1 MAQSERIIKKDSTL
15 QRTISWFTSLFNRAK
30 TWRIFNYGT
39 REVLPDINA
48 EKAITEGYNANDA
61 VYSIIKTDAEK
72 FAAIPRY
79 VADAKKLEE
88 KRRKVPLQYKSLMKA
103 EAMGEGKTKD
113 ALNRLLNR
121 PNPYQGQAAFFKTVR
136 SYYKTCGESFI
147 WLNRGETDGLTDDQI
162 ALLPVLEMYPLPSY
176 RMDIVPDP
184 ENLWGITGYLL
195 DAGGIKIP
203 FKKSEVIHWKDTN
216 LLFDTT
222 TKDHL
227 RGMSPLKPGAATLQQ
242 NNDATHSAIR
252 MYQNDG
258 AKAAIYNK
266 TLDKMTPTQETQMR
280 NVIDRKLNNNDVKGA
295 VAALQGE
302 WGVIDLSKS
311 SIDLDLLKGKEMSM
325 MMLCFLFGVPY
336 TLFDPNTA
344 WANSEWQQ
352 KNWVSN
358 RIMPA
363 STELDD
369 ELNRVLLRAFALEG
383 KFIIQCDYSQLPEMQ
398 ADLKS
403 LTEWLKEAWWI
414 KPNERRDL
422 MGWEKDDA
430 EPLMDEY
437 WIPNNLTP
445 MSQLQGDGFDQM
457 LNDLGVAGANDY
469 AKPVTVPAKTNGQ
482 LNGAKTN

>member
-1 MAQSERIIKKDSTL
+1 MAQSESIIKKESRLQATL
-15 QRTISWFTSLFNRAK
+15 TWFTSLFNRARSWK
-30 TWRIFNYGT
+30 IWNVGT
-39 REVLPDINA
+39 REVLPDIDA
-48 EKAITEGYNANDA
+48 EKAITDGYNTNAA
-61 VYSIIKTDAEK
+61 VYSIIKADAEK
-72 FAAIPRY
+72 FASIPRY

-88 KRRKVPLQYKSLMKA
+88 KRRKVPLQFKALMKA
-103 EAMGEGKTKD
+103 ETIATDSVKQTLDK
-113 ALNRLLNR
+113 LLNR
-121 PNPYQGQAAFFKTVR
+121 PNPYQGQAAFLKTVR
-136 SYYKTCGESFI
+136 SYFKTCGESFM
-147 WLNRGETDGLTDDQI
+147 WLNRGDIDGMTDAQI
-162 ALLPVLEMYPLPSY
+162 ALTPVLEMYPLPSY
-176 RMDIVPDP
+176 RMKVVPD
-184 ENLWGITGYLL
+184 ENNLWGVSGYLL
-195 DAGGIKIP
+195 SAGGIDIP
-203 FKKSEVIHWKDTN
+203 FRKGEIIHWKDTN
-216 LLFDTT
+216 LIFDTT
-222 TKDHL
+222 TKEHL
-227 RGMSPLKPGAATLQQ
+227 RGMTPLKPGAPDLQQ

-258 AKAAIYNK
+258 AKAAIFNK
-266 TLDKMTPTQETQMR
+266 SLDKATPTQETQIR

-311 SIDLDLLKGKEMSM
+311 SIDMDLLKGKQATM
-325 MMLCFLFGVPY
+325 MQLCFLFGVPY

-358 RIMPA
+358 RIIPA

-398 ADLKS
+398 ADMKA

-422 MGWEKDDA
+422 QGWEKDND

-437 WIPNNLTP
+437 WVPNNLTP
-445 MSQLQGDGFDQM
+445 MSQVGGDGFDSM
-457 LNDLGVAGANDY
+457 LNELGVTGANDY
-469 AKPVTVPAKTNGQ
+469 AKPKAPAKTNGQ
-482 LNGAKTN
+482 LNGQKQ

>member
-1 MAQSERIIKKDSTL
+1 MAQSERIIKKDTTL
-15 QRTISWFTSLFNRAK
+15 QRTISWFTSLFNRARG
-30 TWRIFNYGT
+30 WRIWNIGT
-39 REVLPDINA
+39 REVMADINA
-48 EKAITEGYNANDA
+48 EKAVTEGYNANSA
-61 VYSIIKTDAEK
+61 FYSIIKADAEK
-72 FAAIPRY
+72 FASIPRY

-88 KRRKVPLQYKSLMKA
+88 KRRKVPLQFKALMKA
-103 EAMGEGKTKD
+103 EPMTTDSVKQTLDK
-113 ALNRLLNR
+113 LLNR

-136 SYYKTCGESFI
+136 SYYKTCGEAFI
-147 WLNRGETDGLTDDQI
+147 WLNRGDTDGLDDSKI
-162 ALLPVLEMYPLPSY
+162 ATMPVLEMYPLPSY
-176 RMDIVPDP
+176 RMEVVPDP
-184 ENLWGITGYLL
+184 ENLWGVAGYLL
-195 DAGGIKIP
+195 DANGTKIP

-216 LLFDTT
+216 LTFDAS
-222 TKDHL
+222 TKEHL
-227 RGMSPLKPGAATLQQ
+227 RGMPALKPGAADLQQ
-242 NNDATHSAIR
+242 NNDATRSSIR

-258 AKAAIYNK
+258 SKGALFNKDLSKA
-266 TLDKMTPTQETQMR
+266 TPTQETQIR
-280 NVIDRKLNNNDVKGA
+280 NVIDRKINNNDVKGA

-302 WGVIDLSKS
+302 WGYVDLGKT

-325 MMLCFLFGVPY
+325 KMLCFLIGVPY
-336 TLFDPNTA
+336 TMFDPNTA

-358 RIMPA
+358 RIIPA

-398 ADLKS
+398 ADMKA

-414 KPNERRDL
+414 KPNEKRDL

-437 WIPNNLTP
+437 WVPNGFTP
-445 MSQLQGDGFDQM
+445 MSQLQGDGFDAM

-469 AKPVTVPAKTNGQ
+469 AKPVPAKTNGQ
-482 LNGAKTN
+482 LNGVKTN

>member
-1 MAQSERIIKKDSTL
+1 MAQSERIIKKESTSRQIL
-15 QRTISWFTSLFNRAK
+15 SWFTSLFNRAK
-30 TWRIFNYGT
+30 GWRLWNIGV
-39 REVLPDINA
+39 REVLPDIDA
-48 EKAITEGYNANDA
+48 EKAVTDGYNANDA

-72 FAAIPRY
+72 FASIPRY

-88 KRRKVPLQYKSLMKA
+88 KRRKVPLQYKALVKA
-103 EAMGEGKTKD
+103 EAINAGMSKE
-113 ALNRLLNR
+113 ALSKLLNR

-136 SYYKTCGESFI
+136 SYYKTCGESFM
-147 WLNRGETDGLTDDQI
+147 WLNRGDTDGLTDDQI

-176 RMDIVPDP
+176 RTDVVPDP
-184 ENLWGITGYLL
+184 ENLWGVTGYLL
-195 DAGGIKIP
+195 DAGGTKIP

-216 LLFDTT
+216 LTFDTT
-222 TKDHL
+222 TKEHL
-227 RGMSPLKPGAATLQQ
+227 RGMSPLKPGAGTLQQ

-258 AKAAIYNK
+258 VKAAIYNK

-280 NVIDRKLNNNDVKGA
+280 NVIDRKINNNDVKGA

-311 SIDLDLLKGKEMSM
+311 SIDLDLLKGKEASM

-398 ADLKS
+398 ADMKA

-414 KPNERRDL
+414 TPNEKRDL
-422 MGWEKDDA
+422 MGWEKSSEA
-430 EPLMDEY
+430 LMDEY
-437 WIPNNLTP
+437 WVPNGFTP
-445 MSQLQGDGFDQM
+445 MSQVGGDGFTDM
-457 LNDLGVAGANDY
+457 LNELGVAGANDY
-469 AKPVTVPAKTNGQ
+469 DKPKPAKTNV
-482 LNGAKTN
+482 

>member
-15 QRTISWFTSLFNRAK
+15 QRTLSWFTSLFNRARG
-30 TWRIFNYGT
+30 WRVWNIGV
-39 REVLPDINA
+39 REVLPDINS
-48 EKAITEGYNANDA
+48 EKAVTEGYNANDA

-72 FAAIPRY
+72 FASIPRY

-88 KRRKVPLQYKSLMKA
+88 KRRKVPLQYKSLVKA
-103 EAMGEGKTKD
+103 EAMNAGMSKE
-113 ALNRLLNR
+113 ALSKLLNR

-136 SYYKTCGESFI
+136 SYYKTCGEGFI
-147 WLNRGETDGLTDDQI
+147 WLNQGETKDLTDDQI

-176 RMDIVPDP
+176 RMDIIPDP
-184 ENLWGITGYLL
+184 ENLWGVAGYMLN
-195 DAGGIKIP
+195 AGGIKIP

-242 NNDATHSAIR
+242 NNDATRSSIR

-258 AKAAIYNK
+258 AKGAMYNK
-266 TLDKMTPTQETQMR
+266 DLSKATPTQETQIR
-280 NVIDRKLNNNDVKGA
+280 NVIDRKINNNDVKGA

-302 WGVIDLSKS
+302 WGYIDLGKTSV
-311 SIDLDLLKGKEMSM
+311 DLDLLKGKEMSM
-325 MMLCFLFGVPY
+325 KMLCFLFGVPY

-358 RIMPA
+358 RIIPA

-398 ADLKS
+398 ADMKA

-414 KPNERRDL
+414 TPNEKRDL
-422 MGWEKDDA
+422 MGWEKDMD

-437 WIPNNLTP
+437 WVPSGLTP
-445 MSQLQGDGFDQM
+445 MSQMGGDGFDQM

-469 AKPVTVPAKTNGQ
+469 AKPVPVQPAKTNGQ
-482 LNGAKTN
+482 LNGTKT

>member
-1 MAQSERIIKKDSTL
+1 MAQSERIIKKENKL
-15 QRTISWFTSLFNRAK
+15 QQVMTWFTSMFNRAK
-30 TWRIFNYGT
+30 GWRIWNVGV

-72 FAAIPRY
+72 FASIPRY

-88 KRRKVPLQYKSLMKA
+88 KRRKVPLQFKALMKA
-103 EAMGEGKTKD
+103 EAMNAGTSKE
-113 ALNRLLNR
+113 ALSKLLNR

-136 SYYKTCGESFI
+136 SYYKTCGEAFI
-147 WLNRGETDGLTDDQI
+147 WLNRGETEGLDDAKI
-162 ALLPVLEMYPLPSY
+162 ATMPVLEMYPLPSY
-176 RMDIVPDP
+176 RVEVVPDP
-184 ENLWGITGYLL
+184 ENLWGVAGYLL
-195 DAGGIKIP
+195 DAGGTKIP

-222 TKDHL
+222 TKEHL

-242 NNDATHSAIR
+242 NNDATRSSIR

-258 AKAAIYNK
+258 AKGAMYNK
-266 TLDKMTPTQETQMR
+266 DLSKATVTQESQIR
-280 NVIDRKLNNNDVKGA
+280 SVIDRKINNNDVKGA

-302 WGVIDLSKS
+302 WGYIDLGKTSV
-311 SIDLDLLKGKEMSM
+311 DLDLLKGKEMSM
-325 MMLCFLFGVPY
+325 KQLCFLFGVPY

-358 RIMPA
+358 RIIPA

-398 ADLKS
+398 ADMKA

-414 KPNERRDL
+414 TPNEKRDL
-422 MGWEKDDA
+422 MGYEA
-430 EPLMDEY
+430 SSEPLMDEF
-437 WIPNNLTP
+437 WVPNGLTP
-445 MSQLQGDGFDQM
+445 ISQFNGDGFDDM
-457 LNDLGVAGANDY
+457 LNELGVAGANDY
-469 AKPVTVPAKTNGQ
+469 DKPKKPKTNGQ
-482 LNGAKTN
+482 LNGEKV

>member
-1 MAQSERIIKKDSTL
+1 MAQTERIIKKESTP
-15 QRTISWFTSLFNRAK
+15 QRILSWFTSLFNRARG
-30 TWRIFNYGT
+30 WRVWNIGV
-39 REVLPDINA
+39 REVLPDIDA
-48 EKAITEGYNANDA
+48 EKAVTEGYNANDA

-72 FAAIPRY
+72 FASIPRY

-103 EAMGEGKTKD
+103 EAMSAGSTRE
-113 ALNRLLNR
+113 ALSKLLNR
-121 PNPYQGQAAFFKTVR
+121 PNEYQGQAAFFKTVR

-147 WLNRGETDGLTDDQI
+147 WLNRGDTDGLDDSKI
-162 ALLPVLEMYPLPSY
+162 ALMPVLEMYPLPSY
-176 RMDIVPDP
+176 RMEIIPDP
-184 ENLWGITGYLL
+184 ENLWGVAGYML

-222 TKDHL
+222 TKEHL

-258 AKAAIYNK
+258 ARAAIFNK
-266 TLDKMTPTQETQMR
+266 DLSKATPTQETQIR

-311 SIDLDLLKGKEMSM
+311 AIDMDLLKGKQMSM

-344 WANSEWQQ
+344 WANSEWQE

-358 RIMPA
+358 RIIPA
-363 STELDD
+363 ATELDD

-398 ADLKS
+398 ADLKT

-414 KPNERRDL
+414 TPNEKRDL
-422 MGWEKDDA
+422 MGYEKSD
-430 EPLMDEY
+430 EPLMEEF
-437 WIPNNLTP
+437 WVPSGLTP
-445 MSQLQGDGFDQM
+445 MSQVGGDGFDQM

-469 AKPVTVPAKTNGQ
+469 AKPVPAKTNGQ
-482 LNGAKTN
+482 LNGEKV

>member
-1 MAQSERIIKKDSTL
+1 MAQIERIIKKESTP
-15 QRTISWFTSLFNRAK
+15 QRILSWFTSLFNRARG
-30 TWRIFNYGT
+30 WRVWNIGV

-72 FAAIPRY
+72 FASIPRY

-103 EAMGEGKTKD
+103 EAMNGGLSKE
-113 ALNRLLNR
+113 ALNKLLNR
-121 PNPYQGQAAFFKTVR
+121 PNPYQGQAAFIKTVR
-136 SYYKTCGESFI
+136 SYFKACGESFI
-147 WLNRGETDGLTDDQI
+147 WLNRGGTEGMNDDQI

-176 RMDIVPDP
+176 RMEIIPDP
-184 ENLWGITGYLL
+184 ENLWGVAGYLL

-222 TKDHL
+222 TKEHL

-258 AKAAIYNK
+258 VKAAIYNK
-266 TLDKMTPTQETQMR
+266 TLDKMTPVQETQMR

-302 WGVIDLSKS
+302 WGVLDLSKS

-398 ADLKS
+398 ADLKA
-403 LTEWLKEAWWI
+403 LAEWLKEAWWI
-414 KPNERRDL
+414 TPNEKRDL
-422 MGWEKDDA
+422 MGYEKSD
-430 EPLMDEY
+430 EPLMDEF
-437 WIPNNLTP
+437 WVPSGLTP
-445 MSQLQGDGFDQM
+445 MSQLGGDGFDSM
-457 LNDLGVAGANDY
+457 LNELGVAGANDY
-469 AKPVTVPAKTNGQ
+469 QKPVPAKTNGQ
-482 LNGAKTN
+482 LNGAKTS